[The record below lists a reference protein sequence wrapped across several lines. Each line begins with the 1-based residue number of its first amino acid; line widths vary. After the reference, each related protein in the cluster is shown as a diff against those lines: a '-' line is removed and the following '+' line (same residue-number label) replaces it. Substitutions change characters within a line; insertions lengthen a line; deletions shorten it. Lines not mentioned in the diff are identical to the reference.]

1 MTTVLVKHL
10 WLRTLLCF
18 FLGGWVSQSDQR
30 LWPFPGGDTNLAF
43 AQQASTFPL
52 LDRAK
57 LELEAENPAAAIT
70 TLEELI
76 DSFPP
81 PEILE
86 EAYLLQATALKQDH
100 QPTDALTV
108 LKQLLEEFPF
118 SRTTNPARVLM
129 AELYIGLQDYE
140 PALDQLYQALDYST
154 DLDQRR
160 SIFQLIRQAELN
172 NHHPLGAVKALL
184 NEMSLADP
192 TERLEL
198 EQITQTLILQ
208 QLDEPALQELV
219 ESYASRYPG
228 DIATIRLIELHTAHG
243 DEVLAERDIR
253 GFLKRF
259 PSHPY
264 AQTAMALLQSFISKI
279 KIHSHILAAALP
291 FSGPMKPYGTD
302 SLNGIRLAIEIAKE
316 QWGLTSVGLV
326 VKDTTT
332 LTAPLRAEI
341 QQWLGEF
348 RPLAVIGPLLSREI
362 EALGQLPDQY
372 VTPFVTPSSTLLNV
386 RQFGSFWFSTA
397 MTSSV
402 QAKRLVE
409 YAILKL
415 GYHRFSII
423 YPQTAYGREMSDMF
437 AKEVLH
443 SGGEIIASEG
453 YAEDQT
459 DIGAQLRH
467 LKEKDL
473 ATYGTIKNEKTR
485 TGENRTVYTPG
496 FDAVFVPG
504 QPVHLALIAAQLAFY
519 DMNVPILGG
528 NSWHNPELFRW
539 AKHDLDGNIF
549 VDGFFPNSPDPN
561 IQMFVQRYRSQF
573 QKEPSLFAFQAYDA
587 ATMVMETIRQG
598 AQSGQGVWDQLVRR
612 SDLPALSGFASF
624 SSAGILNRRLYLL
637 QVKNRT
643 FTQLN

>member
-1 MTTVLVKHL
+1 
-10 WLRTLLCF
+10 
-18 FLGGWVSQSDQR
+18 
-30 LWPFPGGDTNLAF
+30 
-43 AQQASTFPL
+43 
-52 LDRAK
+52 
-57 LELEAENPAAAIT
+57 
-70 TLEELI
+70 
-76 DSFPP
+76 
-81 PEILE
+81 
-86 EAYLLQATALKQDH
+86 
-100 QPTDALTV
+100 
-108 LKQLLEEFPF
+108 
-118 SRTTNPARVLM
+118 
-129 AELYIGLQDYE
+129 
-140 PALDQLYQALDYST
+140 LYQALDYST
-154 DLDQRR
+154 DLELRR
-160 SIFQLIRQAELN
+160 SILQLIRQTELDN
-172 NHHPLGAVKALL
+172 NNPLGAVKAAL
-184 NEMSLADP
+184 NEMSLADQ

-198 EQITQTLILQ
+198 ERLAQGLILQ
-208 QLDEPALQELV
+208 QLDESALQELV

-228 DIATIRLIELHTAHG
+228 DIATIRLIELHTANG

-259 PSHPY
+259 PNHPY

-291 FSGPMKPYGTD
+291 FSGPMKTYGTD
-302 SLNGIRLAIEIAKE
+302 SLNGIRLAIDIAKE

-332 LTAPLRAEI
+332 LTAPLHKEME
-341 QQWLGEF
+341 QLLDEF
-348 RPLAVIGPLLSREI
+348 QPLAVVGPMLSREI
-362 EALGQLPDQY
+362 QELGGLPDEFA
-372 VTPFVTPSSTLLNV
+372 TPFVTPSSTLLNV

-415 GYHRFSII
+415 GYHRFCII
-423 YPQTAYGREMSDMF
+423 YPQTAYGRELSDMF

-443 SGGEIIASEG
+443 SGGEIIATESYSEN
-453 YAEDQT
+453 QN
-459 DIGAQLRH
+459 DIGEQLRR

-473 ATYGTIKNEKTR
+473 AKYGGTKKEKTR
-485 TGENRTVYTPG
+485 TGEERTVYTPG

-539 AKHDLDGNIF
+539 AKHDLDGSIF
-549 VDGFFPNSPDPN
+549 VDGFFLNSPDPS

-587 ATMVMETIRQG
+587 ATMIMETIRQG
-598 AQSGQGVWDQLVRR
+598 ARSGQGVWDQLVRR

-637 QVKNRT
+637 QVNNKT

>member
-1 MTTVLVKHL
+1 MNRLV
-10 WLRTLLCF
+10 RIVALLI
-18 FLGGWVSQSDQR
+18 LGGMSPTLDQGWV
-30 LWPFPGGDTNLAF
+30 AF
-43 AQQASTFPL
+43 TGIGPQWVFAKNPPTSPL

-57 LELEAENPAAAIT
+57 SELAAGKPAAAIT
-70 TLEELI
+70 TLEGLI
-76 DSFPP
+76 DTFPP
-81 PEILE
+81 PEILQ
-86 EAYLLQATALKQDH
+86 EAYLLQGTALKQDN

-118 SRTTNPARVLM
+118 SISTNPARVLM
-129 AELYIGLQDYE
+129 AQLYIEIQDYE
-140 PALDQLYQALDYST
+140 HALAQLYQALDYST
-154 DLDQRR
+154 DLKLRR
-160 SIFQLIRQAELN
+160 SILQLIRQSELN
-172 NHHPLGAVKALL
+172 NNNPLGAVKATL
-184 NEMSLADP
+184 NEMSLANQ

-198 EQITQTLILQ
+198 ERLAQTLILQ

-259 PSHPY
+259 PNHPY

-279 KIHSHILAAALP
+279 KVHTHIVAAALP
-291 FSGPMKPYGTD
+291 FSGPMKAYGTD
-302 SLNGIRLAIEIAKE
+302 SLNGIRLALDIAKE

-326 VKDTTT
+326 VKDTAT
-332 LTAPLRAEI
+332 LTAPLRVEM
-341 QQWLGEF
+341 QQLLEEF
-348 RPLAVIGPLLSREI
+348 QPVSVVGPLLSRDI
-362 EALGQLPDQY
+362 QGLGRLPDEY
-372 VTPFVTPSSTLLNV
+372 TTPFITPSSTLLNV

-402 QAKRLVE
+402 QAKRLAE
-409 YAILKL
+409 FAILKL
-415 GYHRFSII
+415 GYHRFCII
-423 YPQTAYGREMSDMF
+423 YPHTAYGRELSEMF

-443 SGGEIIASEG
+443 SGGEIIVSEG
-453 YAEDQT
+453 YSEDQT
-459 DIGAQLRH
+459 DIGEQLRR

-473 ATYGTIKNEKTR
+473 AQYGTTKKEKTR
-485 TGENRTVYTPG
+485 TGEERIVYTPG

-539 AKHDLDGNIF
+539 AKHDLDGSIF
-549 VDGFFPNSPDPN
+549 VDGFFPNSPDPS

-573 QKEPSLFAFQAYDA
+573 QQEPSLFAFQAYDA

-598 AQSGQGVWDQLVRR
+598 ATSGQDVWNQLVRR

-637 QVKNRT
+637 QVHNKT

>member
-1 MTTVLVKHL
+1 MNTLVRIVALVVLGSL
-10 WLRTLLCF
+10 GSSPDQGWLTI
-18 FLGGWVSQSDQR
+18 
-30 LWPFPGGDTNLAF
+30 PGAGPQLVF
-43 AQQASTFPL
+43 AQNSPTSPL
-52 LDRAK
+52 LDRATS
-57 LELEAENPAAAIT
+57 ELKAGKIAAAIT
-70 TLEELI
+70 TLEGLI
-76 DSFPP
+76 DTFPP
-81 PEILE
+81 PEILQ
-86 EAYLLQATALKQDH
+86 EAYLLQATALKYDN

-118 SRTTNPARVLM
+118 SSSTNPARVLM
-129 AELYIGLQDYE
+129 AQLYIEIQDYE
-140 PALDQLYQALDYST
+140 QALSQLYQALDYST
-154 DLDQRR
+154 DLELRR
-160 SIFQLIRQAELN
+160 SILQLIRQTELN
-172 NHHPLGAVKALL
+172 NNNPLGAVKATL
-184 NEMSLADP
+184 NEMGLANQ

-198 EQITQTLILQ
+198 ERLTQTLILQ
-208 QLDEPALQELV
+208 QLDESALQELV

-259 PSHPY
+259 PNHPY

-279 KIHSHILAAALP
+279 KVHSHIVAAALP

-302 SLNGIRLAIEIAKE
+302 SLNGIRLALDIAKE

-326 VKDTTT
+326 VKDTAT
-332 LTAPLRAEI
+332 LKSPLRLEM
-341 QQWLGEF
+341 QQLLDEF
-348 RPLAVIGPLLSREI
+348 QPVVVVGPLLSREI
-362 EALGQLPDQY
+362 QGLGRLPDEY
-372 VTPFVTPSSTLLNV
+372 AIPFVTPSATLLNV

-402 QAKRLVE
+402 QAKRLAE
-409 YAILKL
+409 YAILNL
-415 GYHRFSII
+415 GYHRFCVI
-423 YPQTAYGREMSDMF
+423 YPQTAYGRELSDMF

-453 YAEDQT
+453 YSEDQP
-459 DIGAQLRH
+459 DIGEQLRR

-473 ATYGTIKNEKTR
+473 AKYGTTKKEKTR
-485 TGENRTVYTPG
+485 TGEERIVYTPG

-539 AKHDLDGNIF
+539 AKHDLDGSIF
-549 VDGFFPNSPDPN
+549 VDGFFPNSPDPS

-598 AQSGQGVWDQLVRR
+598 AKSGQDVWNQLVRR

-637 QVKNRT
+637 QVHNKT

>member
-1 MTTVLVKHL
+1 MNTLVRIVVLLV
-10 WLRTLLCF
+10 
-18 FLGGWVSQSDQR
+18 LGSLSSSLGQGWSPLTGADSPLV
-30 LWPFPGGDTNLAF
+30 F
-43 AQQASTFPL
+43 AQNSSTSPL

-57 LELEAENPAAAIT
+57 SELESGKAAAAIT

-76 DSFPP
+76 DTFPP
-81 PEILE
+81 PEILQ
-86 EAYLLQATALKQDH
+86 EAYLLQATALKNDN

-118 SRTTNPARVLM
+118 SSSTNPARVLM
-129 AELYIGLQDYE
+129 AQLYIEIQDYE
-140 PALDQLYQALDYST
+140 HALSQLYQALDYSA
-154 DLDQRR
+154 DLELRR
-160 SIFQLIRQAELN
+160 FILQLIRQTELN
-172 NHHPLGAVKALL
+172 NHNPLGAVKATL
-184 NEMSLADP
+184 NEMSLANQ

-198 EQITQTLILQ
+198 ERLTQTLILQ
-208 QLDEPALQELV
+208 QLDESALQDLV

-259 PSHPY
+259 PNHPY

-279 KIHSHILAAALP
+279 KVHSHIVAAALP
-291 FSGPMKPYGTD
+291 FSGPMKAYGTD
-302 SLNGIRLAIEIAKE
+302 SLNGIRLAIDIAKE
-316 QWGLTSVGLV
+316 QWGMTSVGLV
-326 VKDTTT
+326 VKDTAT
-332 LTAPLRAEI
+332 LTAPLRLEM
-341 QQWLGEF
+341 QQLLDEF
-348 RPLAVIGPLLSREI
+348 QPMAIVGPLLSREI
-362 EALGQLPDQY
+362 QKLGRLPDEY
-372 VTPFVTPSSTLLNV
+372 ATPFVTPSSTLLNV

-402 QAKRLVE
+402 QAKRLAE
-409 YAILKL
+409 FAILKL
-415 GYHRFSII
+415 GYHRFCII
-423 YPQTAYGREMSDMF
+423 YPQTAYGRELNEMF

-443 SGGEIIASEG
+443 SGGEIIVSEG
-453 YAEDQT
+453 YSEDQT
-459 DIGAQLRH
+459 DIGEQLRR

-473 ATYGTIKNEKTR
+473 AQYGTTKKEKTR
-485 TGENRTVYTPG
+485 TGEERIVYTPG

-504 QPVHLALIAAQLAFY
+504 QPVHLALIRAQLAFY

-528 NSWHNPELFRW
+528 NSWHNSELFRW
-539 AKHDLDGNIF
+539 AKHDLDGSIF
-549 VDGFFPNSPDPN
+549 VDGFFPNSPDPS

-573 QKEPSLFAFQAYDA
+573 QQEPSLFAFQAYDA

-598 AQSGQGVWDQLVRR
+598 AKSGQDVWNQLVRR

-637 QVKNRT
+637 QVHNKT